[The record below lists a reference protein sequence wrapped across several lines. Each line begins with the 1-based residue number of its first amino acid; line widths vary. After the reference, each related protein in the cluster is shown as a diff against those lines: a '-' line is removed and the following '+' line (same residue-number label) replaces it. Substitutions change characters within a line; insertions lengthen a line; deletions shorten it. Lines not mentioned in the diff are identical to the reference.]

1 MTILVVSDVHLGHE
15 NCNTHAFGEFL
26 DRYKSEDID
35 HFVFLG
41 DIFDLWGRYLGQILA
56 ENDGIIEKI
65 ANLNADKIHY
75 VVGNHDYYML
85 DIYEQYGEN
94 IPFNIYKS
102 LKIQEDGEKFYFI
115 HGYELDVLLNLQ
127 PLTIDLYE
135 KLCKKIC
142 LGKYSKSEILN
153 SLIELSSSFAM
164 TSSSQFS
171 GIKGIANNLNEI
183 LSKKHDETSA
193 LVKEIMKKPDK
204 RRISRIYEFANSYAS
219 FLIGKK
225 PDEKLVFGHTHE
237 TFINNEKTFANV
249 GSWIYDPLES
259 EKPFNSFLEISEGSM
274 EIRLFKY

>member
-1 MTILVVSDVHLGHE
+1 MTILVVSDLHLGHE

-56 ENDGIIEKI
+56 ENDEIIEKI

-85 DIYEQYGEN
+85 DIYEQYKEN
-94 IPFNIYKS
+94 IPFNVYKS
-102 LKIQEDGEKFYFI
+102 IKIQEDGGKFHFI
-115 HGYELDVLLNLQ
+115 HGYEPDVLLNLQ

-135 KLCKKIC
+135 ELCKKIC
-142 LGKYSKSEILN
+142 LGKYSDSEILN
-153 SLIELSSSFAM
+153 ILIELSSSSAM
-164 TSSSQFS
+164 ASSGQFS
-171 GIKGIANNLNEI
+171 GIKGTASNLNEI
-183 LSKKHDETSA
+183 LRKKHDETSV

-237 TFINNEKTFANV
+237 AFINKEKTFANV
-249 GSWIYDPLES
+249 GSWTYDPLES
-259 EKPFNSFLEISEGSM
+259 QKPFNSFLESSEGNM
-274 EIRLFKY
+274 ELKFFK